1 MKKTA
6 LLNARI
12 SGLIAAMGHGDMLVI
27 GDAGLPVPPGV
38 EVIDL
43 ALVRGVPGV
52 FDVLDAVLTELQVE
66 GAILADEAAPEL
78 ASAFRARDLGHVET
92 MPHDAFKIR
101 TAAARAVIRT
111 GECTPYANICLRAG
125 VAF

>member
-78 ASAFRARDLGHVET
+78 SSAFRARDLGHVET